1 MSRIAV
7 WASMGALVT
16 VSASGCGGDAAPVAG
31 WNTPGADGGGGSGS
45 SGGGLGG
52 SGSGSGSGSSSGGGS
67 SGSSSSGARA
77 GSSSGGSGS
86 SSGASSSGSS
96 GGADAGMT
104 AGDSGSS
111 DPDVAYAVTLTMSPF
126 SVGASQEVFMCQDF
140 ANPFKG
146 QQADIKTYELHMA
159 QGSHH
164 MFAFYTNGATNGSV
178 VTCPQGGLQFSAFT
192 FSAQSPN
199 LTQTYPQGIGATIP
213 TSTGFTLNVHYIN
226 ASSTAIPGQVSL
238 TMYVAKPGII
248 TQHAG
253 VLFLN
258 QISLSVP
265 AMTTVAKPFSATA
278 MLSQDVNILW
288 SGSHMHQRASK
299 FVATASS
306 GQTLFQTTQWS
317 DPAPA
322 TYSPALH
329 LASGTSITWSCSYT
343 NETTQPLTFGESAA
357 SNVMCIS
364 SSIFYPVQDI
374 TNPVISVM
382 R

>member
-1 MSRIAV
+1 LAAV
-7 WASMGALVT
+7 CALTAVC
-16 VSASGCGGDAAPVAG
+16 ALGCGNSPAAPG
-31 WNTPGADGGGGSGS
+31 WNVPGGGDSGGGSGSGGLGGSGS
-45 SGGGLGG
+45 SGG
-52 SGSGSGSGSSSGGGS
+52 SGSGSSGGVNAGS
-67 SGSSSSGARA
+67 SGGRA
-77 GSSSGGSGS
+77 GSSSGSGGSSSSGS
-86 SSGASSSGSS
+86 SSGS
-96 GGADAGMT
+96 ADAGVGT
-104 AGDSGSS
+104 SDSGSS
-111 DPDVAYAVTLTMSPF
+111 DPEVAYTVTLTMSPF
-126 SVGASQEVFMCQDF
+126 MVGPSQEVFMCQDF

-164 MFAFYTNGATNGSV
+164 MFAFYTTGATNSSV
-178 VTCPQGGLQFSAFT
+178 VTCPQGGLQFGAFT

-199 LTQTYPQGIGATIP
+199 ITQTYPQGVGATIP
-213 TSTGFTLNVHYIN
+213 TNTGFTLNVHYIN
-226 ASSTAIPGQVSL
+226 AGSTAIPGQVSL
-238 TMYVAKPGII
+238 TMYVAKPGVI

-265 AMTTVAKPFSATA
+265 ANATAAKPYVASATA
-278 MLSQDVNILW
+278 MLGQDVNILW
-288 SGSHMHQRASK
+288 SGSHMHQRATN

-322 TYSPALH
+322 SYAPALH
-329 LASGTSITWSCSYT
+329 LTSGTSITWACSYT
-343 NETTQPLTFGESAA
+343 NETKQALTFGESAA

-364 SSIFYPVQDI
+364 SSIFYPVQDVA
-374 TNPVISVM
+374 NPVISVM